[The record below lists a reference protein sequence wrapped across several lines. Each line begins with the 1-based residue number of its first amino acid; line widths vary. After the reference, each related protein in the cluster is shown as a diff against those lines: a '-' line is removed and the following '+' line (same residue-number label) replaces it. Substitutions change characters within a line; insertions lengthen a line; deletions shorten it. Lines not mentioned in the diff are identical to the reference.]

1 MRESAL
7 VDRRP
12 DGAEQALSSAVACGD
27 VDQVRSLLEAGVCV
41 DAVDGD
47 GASPLMRAAERG
59 DVATMRVLVEAGA
72 DVHLRRRKTGWSA
85 LMYALHADRAAAAMS
100 LLEWGANPNAADDS
114 GYSALMMAAGR
125 GRQLLVRDL
134 LYRGAD
140 PTAELFLGF
149 TALDYAIGY
158 GHADIVRLL
167 IDVAPSMKKRRNGA
181 RRAVL
186 TLAGLAGEDEILAL
200 LD

>member
-1 MRESAL
+1 
-7 VDRRP
+7 
-12 DGAEQALSSAVACGD
+12 
-27 VDQVRSLLEAGVCV
+27 
-41 DAVDGD
+41 
-47 GASPLMRAAERG
+47 MRAAERG

-72 DVHLRRRKTGWSA
+72 DVDLRRRKNGWSA
-85 LMYALHADRAAAAMS
+85 LMSALHADRTAAAIS
-100 LLEWGANPNAADDS
+100 LLEWGANPSAADDS

-167 IDVAPSMKKRRNGA
+167 IDVAPSLKKRHNGA
-181 RRAVL
+181 RRTVL